1 VVARQRDAARVALAH
16 RVVLGWAMYSRPVSA
31 WLSLIASVVL
41 ACGTAAA
48 QDFRSG
54 LSAYNGGDYARAFQE
69 WLGLAEQGDA
79 AAEAGLGFLFH
90 KGLGVTQD
98 DAEAATWFVKAAE
111 QGQAEAQLLL
121 GTLFFFGQG
130 VPQNYVTAF
139 AWCDI
144 AETNGQSDASECRD
158 AALEHLTP
166 AEMAQSY
173 KIVSDWLGRH
183 LHASP

>member
-1 VVARQRDAARVALAH
+1 MCSRLLAGLLYFMAAAVPAF
-16 RVVLGWAMYSRPVSA
+16 
-31 WLSLIASVVL
+31 
-41 ACGTAAA
+41 GTAVA

-54 LSAYNGGDYARAFQE
+54 LSAYNSGDYTRAFSD
-69 WLGLAEQGDA
+69 WLGLAERGDP
-79 AAEAGLGFLFH
+79 AAEAGIGFLFH

-98 DAEAATWFVKAAE
+98 DAEAARWFVKGAE

-121 GTLFFFGQG
+121 GTLFFFGQC
-130 VPQNYVTAF
+130 VPQSYVSAF

-158 AALEHLTP
+158 AALEHMSP
-166 AEMAQSY
+166 AEMAQSF

-183 LHASP
+183 PHPAP

>member
-1 VVARQRDAARVALAH
+1 MCSRLLAAWVSFVAAAL
-16 RVVLGWAMYSRPVSA
+16 P
-31 WLSLIASVVL
+31 
-41 ACGTAAA
+41 ACGMAVA

-54 LSAYNGGDYARAFQE
+54 LSAYNGGDYARAFRD
-69 WLGLAEQGDA
+69 WLGLAEQGDP
-79 AAEAGLGFLFH
+79 AAEAGIGFLFH

-98 DAEAATWFVKAAE
+98 DAEAATWFIKAAE

-121 GTLFFFGQG
+121 GSLFFFGQG
-130 VPQNYVTAF
+130 VPQSYVSAY

-158 AALEHLTP
+158 ASLEHLTP
-166 AEMAQSY
+166 AEMAESY

-183 LHASP
+183 PHAAP

>member
-1 VVARQRDAARVALAH
+1 MVAQPPRAAWLLDHTLPCLSCVMRVALMA
-16 RVVLGWAMYSRPVSA
+16 G
-31 WLSLIASVVL
+31 LILFVTVAVP
-41 ACGTAAA
+41 ACGTADA

-54 LSAYNGGDYARAFQE
+54 LSAYNSGDYTRAFHD
-69 WLGLAEQGDA
+69 WLGLAEQGDP
-79 AAEAGLGFLFH
+79 AAEAGIGFLFH

-130 VPQNYVTAF
+130 VPQSYVTAF

-158 AALEHLTP
+158 VALEHMTRD
-166 AEMAQSY
+166 EMAQSF
-173 KIVSDWLGRH
+173 KIVTDWLERH
-183 LHASP
+183 PRPSR

>member
-1 VVARQRDAARVALAH
+1 MRVALMA
-16 RVVLGWAMYSRPVSA
+16 G
-31 WLSLIASVVL
+31 LILFVTAAVP
-41 ACGTAAA
+41 ACGTADA

-54 LSAYNGGDYARAFQE
+54 LSAYNSGDYTRAFHD
-69 WLGLAEQGDA
+69 WLGLAEQGDP
-79 AAEAGLGFLFH
+79 AAEAGIGFLFH

-130 VPQNYVTAF
+130 VPQSYVTAF

-158 AALEHLTP
+158 VALEHMTRD
-166 AEMAQSY
+166 EMAQSFR
-173 KIVSDWLGRH
+173 IVTDWLERH
-183 LHASP
+183 PRPSR

>member
-1 VVARQRDAARVALAH
+1 VGAQQPVPFGLLERIAPCLSRVMCLRLSAFWLAFVVAA
-16 RVVLGWAMYSRPVSA
+16 GPV
-31 WLSLIASVVL
+31 
-41 ACGTAAA
+41 CGMAAA

-54 LSAYNGGDYARAFQE
+54 LSAYNSGDYARAFHD
-69 WLGLAEQGDA
+69 WSGLAERGDP
-79 AAEAGLGFLFH
+79 AAEAGIGFLFH

-111 QGQAEAQLLL
+111 QGQAEAQFLL

-130 VPQNYVTAF
+130 VPQSYVSAF

-158 AALEHLTP
+158 AALEHMTSD
-166 AEMAQSY
+166 EMTQSFR
-173 KIVSDWLGRH
+173 IVSDWLRSHQH
-183 LHASP
+183 LAP